1 MKFQVARD
9 VFTEAVSWVA
19 KTIPNRPAMPVLA
32 GMKIDAAREGTIS
45 LVARDSDITSHV
57 DIEAAVDEPGE
68 VLVNGRLLAE
78 VCRNLPN
85 KPINFDLEGTQV
97 ELECGSARFSLK
109 TMSMDD
115 YSELPP
121 LPPVIGVVDGNEWQ
135 EAVSQV
141 TVAASNDDTL
151 PMLVSVCLEIDGT
164 EISLMAT
171 DRYRLALR
179 EIQWEPEDSQIKQ
192 RILIRASRLLDIAKS
207 LGTAGP
213 IQISLDD
220 LENPALI
227 GFSGGGKQN
236 TVQLIDGEYPQVRTL
251 FPEEIEG
258 YAVVNRTL
266 MADAIKRSKV
276 VVEKNSS
283 VRLSF
288 TENQLVIEAGQ
299 GDTAQASEALPA
311 QINGEDITLSFNP
324 SFLSDGLAT
333 MNSENFRFSYTQP
346 VKPAVISPE
355 NEKGE
360 VDESFK
366 ILLMPVRTFG
376 GR

>member
-1 MKFQVARD
+1 MKIQVMRD

-19 KTIPNRPAMPVLA
+19 KTIPSRPAMPVLA
-32 GMKIDAAREGTIS
+32 GLKLRASQEGTIS
-45 LVARDSDITSHV
+45 LISRDSDITSHV

-85 KPINFDLEGTQV
+85 KPINLELDGTQV
-97 ELECGSARFSLK
+97 ELECGSARFTLK

-115 YSELPP
+115 YSEIPP
-121 LPPVIGVVDGNEWQ
+121 LPPVIGTVDGNEWQ

-141 TVAASNDDTL
+141 TVAASNDETL
-151 PMLVSVCLEIDGT
+151 PMLVSVCLEIDGA

-179 EIQWEPEDSQIKQ
+179 EINWKPADEKIQQ
-192 RILIRASRLLDIAKS
+192 RILVRASRLLDIAKS
-207 LGTAGP
+207 LGTVGT
-213 IQISLDD
+213 IEISLDN
-220 LENPALI
+220 LENPSLI

-251 FPEEIEG
+251 FPTEVTG
-258 YAVVNRTL
+258 YAVVDRQL

-288 TENQLVIEAGQ
+288 TEGELVIEAGQ
-299 GDTAQASEALPA
+299 GDMAQASEALPA
-311 QINGEDITLSFNP
+311 ELNGEDISLAFNP
-324 SFLSDGLAT
+324 NFLSDGLST
-333 MNSENFRFSYTQP
+333 MNAQNFRFSYTQP
-346 VKPAVISPE
+346 AKPAVISPE
-355 NEKGE
+355 NDQGE

>member
-32 GMKIDAAREGTIS
+32 GLKMKATREGTIS

-85 KPINFDLEGTQV
+85 KPIDFELDGTQV

-109 TMSMDD
+109 TMSLDD
-115 YSELPP
+115 YSEIPP

-135 EAVSQV
+135 ESVSQV

-151 PMLVSVCLEIDGT
+151 PMLVSVCLEIDGS

-179 EIQWEPEDSQIKQ
+179 EIQWEPKDSQIKQ
-192 RILIRASRLLDIAKS
+192 RILVRASRLLDIAKS

-213 IQISLDD
+213 IEISLDD
-220 LENPALI
+220 LENPSLI

-251 FPEEIEG
+251 FPEAVEG
-258 YAVVNRTL
+258 HAIIDRQ
-266 MADAIKRSKV
+266 MMSDAIKRSKV

-288 TENQLVIEAGQ
+288 TAEQLTIEAGQ
-299 GDTAQASEALPA
+299 GDTAQASEALPV
-311 QINGEDITLSFNP
+311 QLFGDEISLSFNP
-324 SFLSDGLAT
+324 SYLSDGLGSINAK
-333 MNSENFRFSYTQP
+333 NVRLSYTQSSR
-346 VKPAVISPE
+346 PAVFSPE
-355 NEKGE
+355 NEDGE

-376 GR
+376 SR

>member
-1 MKFQVARD
+1 MKFEVARD
-9 VFTEAVSWVA
+9 IFTEAVSWVA

-32 GMKIDAAREGTIS
+32 GLKISAKKEGIIS
-45 LVARDSDITSHV
+45 LISRDSDITSHI
-57 DIEAAVDEPGE
+57 DIEAAVDEDGE

-85 KPINFDLEGTQV
+85 KPINIELDGTQV

-109 TMSMDD
+109 TMAMDD
-115 YSELPP
+115 YSEIPS
-121 LPPVIGVVDGNEWQ
+121 LPPVIGTVDGNEWQ

-141 TVAASNDDTL
+141 TIAASNDDTL
-151 PMLVSVCLEIDGT
+151 PMLVSVCLEIDGN

-179 EIQWEPEDSQIKQ
+179 EITWQPEDKQIKQ
-192 RILIRASRLLDIAKS
+192 RILVRASRLLEIAKS
-207 LGTAGP
+207 LGTAGT
-213 IQISLDD
+213 IEISLDN
-220 LENPALI
+220 LENPVLI

-236 TVQLIDGEYPQVRTL
+236 TVQLIDGEYPLVRTL
-251 FPEEIEG
+251 FPEEVEG
-258 YAVVNRTL
+258 YAVVDRQL

-276 VVEKNSS
+276 VVEKNSA
-283 VRLSF
+283 VCLSF
-288 TENQLVIEAGQ
+288 TEKQLVIEAGQ
-299 GDTAQASEALPA
+299 GDMAQASEALPVEL
-311 QINGEDITLSFNP
+311 NGEEISLSFNP
-324 SFLSDGLAT
+324 SFLSDGLSA
-333 MNSENFRFSYTQP
+333 MNSQNFRFSYTQST
-346 VKPAVISPE
+346 KPAVISPE

-366 ILLMPVRTFG
+366 ILMMPVRTYS

>member
-32 GMKIDAAREGTIS
+32 GLKMKATREGTIS

-85 KPINFDLEGTQV
+85 KPIDFELDGTQV

-109 TMSMDD
+109 TMSLDD
-115 YSELPP
+115 YSEIPP

-135 EAVSQV
+135 ESVSQV

-151 PMLVSVCLEIDGT
+151 PMLVSVCLEIDGS

-179 EIQWEPEDSQIKQ
+179 EIQWEPKDSQIKQ
-192 RILIRASRLLDIAKS
+192 RILVRASRLLDIAKS

-213 IQISLDD
+213 IEISLDD
-220 LENPALI
+220 LENPSLI

-251 FPEEIEG
+251 FPEAVEG
-258 YAVVNRTL
+258 HAIIDRQ
-266 MADAIKRSKV
+266 MMSDAIKRSKV

-288 TENQLVIEAGQ
+288 TAEQLTIEAGQ
-299 GDTAQASEALPA
+299 GDTAQASEALPV
-311 QINGEDITLSFNP
+311 QLFGDEISLSFNP
-324 SFLSDGLAT
+324 SYLSDGLGSISAK
-333 MNSENFRFSYTQP
+333 NVRLSYTQSSR
-346 VKPAVISPE
+346 PAVFSPE
-355 NEKGE
+355 NEDGE

-376 GR
+376 SR

>member
-32 GMKIDAAREGTIS
+32 GLKINATREGTIS

-85 KPINFDLEGTQV
+85 KPIDFELAGTQV

-109 TMSMDD
+109 TMSLED
-115 YSELPP
+115 YSEIPQ

-135 EAVSQV
+135 ESVSQV

-151 PMLVSVCLEIDGT
+151 PMLISVCLEIKGD

-179 EIQWEPEDSQIKQ
+179 EIQWEPKDSQIEQ
-192 RILIRASRLLDIAKS
+192 RILVRASRLLDIAKS

-213 IQISLDD
+213 IEISLDD
-220 LENPALI
+220 LEKPSLI

-251 FPEEIEG
+251 FPESVDG
-258 YAVVNRTL
+258 YAVVNRQM

-288 TENQLVIEAGQ
+288 TEEQLVVEAGQ
-299 GDTAQASEALPA
+299 GDTAQASEALSA
-311 QINGEDITLSFNP
+311 QLFGDEISLAFNP
-324 SFLSDGLAT
+324 TYLSDSLGSINA
-333 MNSENFRFSYTQP
+333 ENVRLLYTQP
-346 VKPAVISPE
+346 SRPAVFSPE

-376 GR
+376 TR